1 VKVLII
7 RPQPGAD
14 ATARRFAAA
23 GYAPVLMPL
32 FAIEHLP
39 PPSVSVDGYD
49 AILLTSGNAARAA
62 RGFLERARDIP
73 IYAVGS
79 ATASALA
86 HLSLPVAATGSSGVE
101 ALVGVAAADGHK
113 KLLWLAGEDH
123 SAVPQIAGVH
133 IDIAIVYRSA
143 ALETPA
149 QFAAQVTICD
159 AVILHSSRA
168 AVHFAHLCD
177 AGGLSRSKI
186 ALATFSNAIAAS
198 AGDGWAQI
206 IVAAAPNDAALMDAI
221 RQHFTRIDCTL
232 PLNAAIEGAT

>member
-23 GYAPVLMPL
+23 GYATVLMPL
-32 FAIEHLP
+32 FAIEDLP

-62 RGFLERARDIP
+62 CGFLENARDIP

-86 HLSLPVAATGSSGVE
+86 HLALPVAATGSSGVE
-101 ALVGVAAADGHK
+101 ALVGVAAEDGHK
-113 KLLWLAGEDH
+113 NLLWLAGEDH

-149 QFAAQVTICD
+149 HFAAQVEVCD

-168 AVHFAHLCD
+168 AAHFAGLCD
-177 AGGLSRSKI
+177 AVGLSRSKI
-186 ALATFSNAIAAS
+186 ALAMFSNAIAES
-198 AGDGWAQI
+198 AGDGWAHI
-206 IVAAAPNDAALMDAI
+206 IVAPAPNDTALMDAI
-221 RQHFTRIDCTL
+221 RQHFTRIDCAL
-232 PLNAAIEGAT
+232 SPNAAIEGAT

>member
-1 VKVLII
+1 MKVLII

-49 AILLTSGNAARAA
+49 AIVLTSGNAARAA
-62 RGFLERARDIP
+62 RGFLENARDTP

-101 ALVGVAAADGHK
+101 ALVGVAAADGHT

-123 SAVPQIAGVH
+123 STVPQIAGVH
-133 IDIAIVYRSA
+133 IDIAVVYRSA
-143 ALETPA
+143 VLKTPA
-149 QFAAQVTICD
+149 HFAAQVELCD

-168 AVHFAHLCD
+168 AAHFADLCD

-186 ALATFSNAIAAS
+186 TLATFSNAIAQS

-206 IVAAAPNDAALMDAI
+206 IVAASPNDAALMDAI

-232 PLNAAIEGAT
+232 PPNAAIEGAT

>member
-1 VKVLII
+1 M
-7 RPQPGAD
+7 
-14 ATARRFAAA
+14 
-23 GYAPVLMPL
+23 LMPL

-39 PPSVSVDGYD
+39 PPSVSVGGYD
-49 AILLTSGNAARAA
+49 AILLTSGNAARGAC
-62 RGFLERARDIP
+62 GFLENAADTP

-86 HLSLPVAATGSSGVE
+86 QLSLPVAATGSSGVE

-123 SAVPQIAGVH
+123 SVVPQIAGVH

-149 QFAAQVTICD
+149 DFAAQVAVCD

-168 AVHFAHLCD
+168 AAHFAGLCD

-186 ALATFSNAIAAS
+186 TLATFSNAIAAS
-198 AGDGWAQI
+198 AG
-206 IVAAAPNDAALMDAI
+206 
-221 RQHFTRIDCTL
+221 
-232 PLNAAIEGAT
+232 EG

>member
-1 VKVLII
+1 M
-7 RPQPGAD
+7 
-14 ATARRFAAA
+14 
-23 GYAPVLMPL
+23 LMPL
-32 FAIEHLP
+32 FAIEHVP

-62 RGFLERARDIP
+62 CGFLEGAADIP

-79 ATASALA
+79 ATASALTNLA
-86 HLSLPVAATGSSGVE
+86 LPVAATGSSGVE

-143 ALETPA
+143 ARGTPA
-149 QFAAQVTICD
+149 DFAAQLAVCD

-168 AVHFAHLCD
+168 AAHFSGLCD
-177 AGGLSRSKI
+177 AGGLSRGKI
-186 ALATFSNAIAAS
+186 TLATFSNAIAQS

>member
-1 VKVLII
+1 MKVLII

-39 PPSVSVDGYD
+39 PLSVSVDGYD

-101 ALVGVAAADGHK
+101 ALVGVAAADGHT

-186 ALATFSNAIAAS
+186 ALATFSNAIAES

>member
-1 VKVLII
+1 
-7 RPQPGAD
+7 
-14 ATARRFAAA
+14 
-23 GYAPVLMPL
+23 
-32 FAIEHLP
+32 
-39 PPSVSVDGYD
+39 
-49 AILLTSGNAARAA
+49 
-62 RGFLERARDIP
+62 LESARDIP

-101 ALVGVAAADGHK
+101 ALVGVAAADGHT

-206 IVAAAPNDAALMDAI
+206 IVAASPNDAALMDAI
-221 RQHFTRIDCTL
+221 GQHFTTIDCAL
-232 PLNAAIEGAT
+232 PPNAAIEGAT

>member
-1 VKVLII
+1 MKVLII

-14 ATARRFAAA
+14 ATAHRFAAA

-32 FAIEHLP
+32 FAIEYLP
-39 PPSVSVDGYD
+39 PPSLSVDGYD
-49 AILLTSGNAARAA
+49 AIVLTSGNAARAA
-62 RGFLERARDIP
+62 RGFLENARDTP

-86 HLSLPVAATGSSGVE
+86 HLALPVAATGSNGVE
-101 ALVGVAAADGHK
+101 ALVGVAAADGHT

-123 SAVPQIAGVH
+123 STVPQIAGVH
-133 IDIAIVYRSA
+133 IDIAVVYRSA
-143 ALETPA
+143 VLKTPA
-149 QFAAQVTICD
+149 HFAAQVELCD

-168 AVHFAHLCD
+168 AAHFADLCD

-186 ALATFSNAIAAS
+186 TLATFSNAIAQS

-206 IVAAAPNDAALMDAI
+206 IVAPSPNDAALTDAI
-221 RQHFTRIDCTL
+221 EQHFTRIDCAL
-232 PLNAAIEGAT
+232 PPNAAIEGAT

>member
-49 AILLTSGNAARAA
+49 AIMLTSGNAARGAC
-62 RGFLERARDIP
+62 GFLENAADTP

-86 HLSLPVAATGSSGVE
+86 HLSFPVVATGSNGVE

-133 IDIAIVYRSA
+133 IDIAIVYRSVA
-143 ALETPA
+143 RETPA
-149 QFAAQVTICD
+149 DFAAQVAVCD

-168 AVHFAHLCD
+168 AAHFAHLCD
-177 AGGLSRSKI
+177 AGGLSRGKI
-186 ALATFSNAIAAS
+186 TLATFSNAIAAS

-206 IVAAAPNDAALMDAI
+206 IVAPSPNDAALMDAI
-221 RQHFTRIDCTL
+221 RQHFTRIDCAEM
-232 PLNAAIEGAT
+232 PNAAIEGAS

>member
-23 GYAPVLMPL
+23 GYAPVLIPL

-39 PPSVSVDGYD
+39 PASVSVDGYD
-49 AILLTSGNAARAA
+49 AIVLTSGNAARAA
-62 RGFLERARDIP
+62 CGFLESARDTP

-123 SAVPQIAGVH
+123 STVPQIAGVH
-133 IDIAIVYRSA
+133 IDIAVVYRSA
-143 ALETPA
+143 VLKTPA
-149 QFAAQVTICD
+149 HFAAQVELCD

-168 AVHFAHLCD
+168 AAHFADLCD

-186 ALATFSNAIAAS
+186 TLATFSNAIAQS

-206 IVAAAPNDAALMDAI
+206 IVAPSPNDAALTDAI
-221 RQHFTRIDCTL
+221 EQHFTRIDCAL
-232 PLNAAIEGAT
+232 PPNAAIEGAT

>member
-1 VKVLII
+1 MKVLII

-14 ATARRFAAA
+14 ATARRFTAA

-32 FAIEHLP
+32 FAIEHMP
-39 PPSVSVDGYD
+39 PPSVSVNGYD

-62 RGFLERARDIP
+62 CGFLESACDTP

-86 HLSLPVAATGSSGVE
+86 NLSLPVAATGSNGVE

-149 QFAAQVTICD
+149 DFVAQVAQCD

-168 AVHFAHLCD
+168 AAHFAGLCD

-186 ALATFSNAIAAS
+186 ALATFSNAIAES
-198 AGDGWAQI
+198 AGEGWAQI
-206 IVAAAPNDAALMDAI
+206 IVAASPNDAALMGAI
-221 RQHFTRIDCTL
+221 GQHFTRIDCAL
-232 PLNAAIEGAT
+232 PPNAAIEGAT

>member
-1 VKVLII
+1 MKVLII

-39 PPSVSVDGYD
+39 PPSVSVGGYD

-62 RGFLERARDIP
+62 CEFLESARNTP

-86 HLSLPVAATGSSGVE
+86 NLALPAAATGSNGVA

-123 SAVPQIAGVH
+123 SAVPQIADVH
-133 IDIAIVYRSA
+133 IDIAIVYRSV

-149 QFAAQVTICD
+149 QFAAQVEQCD

-168 AVHFAHLCD
+168 AAHFASLCD
-177 AGGLSRSKI
+177 AHGLSRNKI
-186 ALATFSNAIAAS
+186 TLATFSNAIAQS
-198 AGDGWAQI
+198 AGDGWVRM
-206 IVAAAPNDAALMDAI
+206 IVAASPNDAALMDAI
-221 RQHFTRIDCTL
+221 AQHFPTMHCTL
-232 PLNAAIEGAT
+232 PPNAAIEGAT

>member
-1 VKVLII
+1 MNVLII

-14 ATARRFAAA
+14 ATARRFQDV

-32 FAIEHLP
+32 FAIEHVPLQ
-39 PPSVSVDGYD
+39 SVSVDGYD

-62 RGFLERARDIP
+62 AGFLESARDTP

-79 ATASALA
+79 ATAGALA
-86 HLSLPVAATGSSGVE
+86 NLSLPVAATGSSGVE
-101 ALVGVAAADGHK
+101 AIVGVAAAGGHK

-123 SAVPQIAGVH
+123 NAVPQIADVH

-143 ALETPA
+143 VLETPA
-149 QFAAQVTICD
+149 QFTAQVEQCD
-159 AVILHSSRA
+159 AIILHSSRA
-168 AVHFAHLCD
+168 AAHFAGLCD

-186 ALATFSNAIAAS
+186 ALATFSNAIADS

-206 IVAAAPNDAALMDAI
+206 IVAASPNDAALMDAI
-221 RQHFTRIDCTL
+221 GQHFTRIDCAL
-232 PLNAAIEGAT
+232 PPNAAIEGAT

>member
-1 VKVLII
+1 MKVLII

-39 PPSVSVDGYD
+39 PPSVSVDRYD
-49 AILLTSGNAARAA
+49 AIMLTSGNAARATC
-62 RGFLERARDIP
+62 RFLESARDTP

-86 HLSLPVAATGSSGVE
+86 NLSLPVAATGSSGVE

-143 ALETPA
+143 VLETPA
-149 QFAAQVTICD
+149 DFAAQVAVCD

-168 AVHFAHLCD
+168 AAHFSGLCD
-177 AGGLSRSKI
+177 AGGISRSKI
-186 ALATFSNAIAAS
+186 TLATFSNAIADS

-206 IVAAAPNDAALMDAI
+206 IVAPSPNDAALMDAI
-221 RQHFTRIDCTL
+221 GQHFTRIDCAEM
-232 PLNAAIEGAT
+232 PNAAIEGAS

>member
-23 GYAPVLMPL
+23 GYAPLLMPL

-39 PPSVSVDGYD
+39 LQTVSVDGYD

-62 RGFLERARDIP
+62 CGFLENARDIP

-101 ALVGVAAADGHK
+101 ALVGVAAADGHI

-149 QFAAQVTICD
+149 HFAAQVELCD

-168 AVHFAHLCD
+168 ATHFARLCD
-177 AGGLSRSKI
+177 AAGLSRSNI
-186 ALATFSNAIAAS
+186 TLATFSNAIAAS
-198 AGDGWAQI
+198 AGEGWAQI
-206 IVAAAPNDAALMDAI
+206 IVAASPNDAALMDAI

-232 PLNAAIEGAT
+232 PPNAAIEGAT

>member
-1 VKVLII
+1 MKVLII

-23 GYAPVLMPL
+23 GYAPLLMPL

-39 PPSVSVDGYD
+39 PPSVSVGGFE

-62 RGFLERARDIP
+62 TGFLESARDTP

-86 HLSLPVAATGSSGVE
+86 HLALPVAATGSSGVE
-101 ALVGVAAADGHK
+101 ALVGVAAADGHT

-123 SAVPQIAGVH
+123 STVPQIAGVH

-143 ALETPA
+143 VLETPA
-149 QFAAQVTICD
+149 DFAAQVAVCD

-168 AVHFAHLCD
+168 AAHFAGLCD
-177 AGGLSRSKI
+177 AGCLSRGKI
-186 ALATFSNAIAAS
+186 TLATFSNAIAES

-206 IVAAAPNDAALMDAI
+206 IVATSPNDAALMDAI

-232 PLNAAIEGAT
+232 PPNAAIEGAT

>member
-1 VKVLII
+1 MKVLII

-39 PPSVSVDGYD
+39 PLSVSVDGYG

-62 RGFLERARDIP
+62 CGFLESARHTP

-86 HLSLPVAATGSSGVE
+86 HLALPVAATGSNGVE

-123 SAVPQIAGVH
+123 STVPQIAGVH

-143 ALETPA
+143 VLETPA
-149 QFAAQVTICD
+149 DFAAQVAVCD

-168 AVHFAHLCD
+168 AAHFADLCD

-186 ALATFSNAIAAS
+186 TLATFSNAIAES

-206 IVAAAPNDAALMDAI
+206 IVATSPNDAALMDAI
-221 RQHFTRIDCTL
+221 GQHFTRIDCAL
-232 PLNAAIEGAT
+232 PPNAAIEGAS

>member
-1 VKVLII
+1 MKVLII

-14 ATARRFAAA
+14 ATARRFTAA
-23 GYAPVLMPL
+23 GYAPLLMPL

-39 PPSVSVDGYD
+39 QPSVPVDGYD

-62 RGFLERARDIP
+62 TGFLESARDTP

-86 HLSLPVAATGSSGVE
+86 HLALPVAATGSSGVE

-113 KLLWLAGEDH
+113 KLLWFAGEDH
-123 SAVPQIAGVH
+123 SAVPQVAGVH

-149 QFAAQVTICD
+149 DFATQVAVCD

-168 AVHFAHLCD
+168 AAHFAGLCD
-177 AGGLSRSKI
+177 AGGLSRGKI
-186 ALATFSNAIAAS
+186 TLATFSNAIAES

-206 IVAAAPNDAALMDAI
+206 IVATSPNDAALMDAI
-221 RQHFTRIDCTL
+221 GQHFTRIDCAL
-232 PLNAAIEGAT
+232 PPNAAIEGAS

>member
-1 VKVLII
+1 MKVLII

-14 ATARRFAAA
+14 ATARRFQGA

-32 FAIEHLP
+32 FAIEHMP
-39 PPSVSVDGYD
+39 PPSVSVGGYD

-62 RGFLERARDIP
+62 CGFLESARDTP

-86 HLSLPVAATGSSGVE
+86 HLSFPVVATGSNGVE

-133 IDIAIVYRSA
+133 IDIAIVYRSVA
-143 ALETPA
+143 RETPA
-149 QFAAQVTICD
+149 DFAAQVAVCD

-168 AVHFAHLCD
+168 AAHFAHLCD
-177 AGGLSRSKI
+177 AGGLSRGKI
-186 ALATFSNAIAAS
+186 TLATFSNAIAAS

-206 IVAAAPNDAALMDAI
+206 IVAPSPNDAALMDAI
-221 RQHFTRIDCTL
+221 RQHFTRIDCAEM
-232 PLNAAIEGAT
+232 PNAAIEGAS

>member
-1 VKVLII
+1 M
-7 RPQPGAD
+7 
-14 ATARRFAAA
+14 
-23 GYAPVLMPL
+23 LMPL

-39 PPSVSVDGYD
+39 LQSVSVDGYD

-62 RGFLERARDIP
+62 CGFLENAADTP

-86 HLSLPVAATGSSGVE
+86 NLSLPVAAPGSTGVE

-143 ALETPA
+143 VLETPA
-149 QFAAQVTICD
+149 DFAAQVTQCD

-168 AVHFAHLCD
+168 AAHFSGLYD

-186 ALATFSNAIAAS
+186 TLATFSNAIAAS

-206 IVAAAPNDAALMDAI
+206 IVAAAPNDAALMNAI
-221 RQHFTRIDCTL
+221 EQHFTRIDCAL
-232 PLNAAIEGAT
+232 PPNAAIEGAS

>member
-1 VKVLII
+1 M
-7 RPQPGAD
+7 
-14 ATARRFAAA
+14 
-23 GYAPVLMPL
+23 LMPL

-49 AILLTSGNAARAA
+49 AIMLTSGNAARGAC
-62 RGFLERARDIP
+62 GFLENAADTP

-86 HLSLPVAATGSSGVE
+86 HLSFPVVATGSNGVE

-133 IDIAIVYRSA
+133 IDIAIVYRSVA
-143 ALETPA
+143 RETPA
-149 QFAAQVTICD
+149 DFAAQVAVCD

-168 AVHFAHLCD
+168 AAHFAHLCD
-177 AGGLSRSKI
+177 AGGLSRGKI
-186 ALATFSNAIAAS
+186 TLATFSNAIAAS

-206 IVAAAPNDAALMDAI
+206 IVAPSPNDAALMDAI
-221 RQHFTRIDCTL
+221 RQHFTRIDCAEM
-232 PLNAAIEGAT
+232 PNAAIEGAS

>member
-1 VKVLII
+1 MLV
-7 RPQPGAD
+7 
-14 ATARRFAAA
+14 
-23 GYAPVLMPL
+23 PL

-62 RGFLERARDIP
+62 TGFLENAADIP

-101 ALVGVAAADGHK
+101 ALVGVAAADGHT

-149 QFAAQVTICD
+149 DFAAQVAVCD

-168 AVHFAHLCD
+168 AAHFAGLCD
-177 AGGLSRSKI
+177 AGGLSRRKI
-186 ALATFSNAIAAS
+186 TLATFSNAIAAS
-198 AGDGWAQI
+198 AGDGWAKI
-206 IVAAAPNDAALMDAI
+206 IVATSPNDAALMDAI
-221 RQHFTRIDCTL
+221 GQHFTRIDCAKM
-232 PLNAAIEGAT
+232 PNAAIEGAT

>member
-14 ATARRFAAA
+14 ATARRFTAA

-49 AILLTSGNAARAA
+49 AILLTSGNAARGAC
-62 RGFLERARDIP
+62 GFLENAADIP

-123 SAVPQIAGVH
+123 STVPQIAGVH
-133 IDIAIVYRSA
+133 IDIAIVYRSGV
-143 ALETPA
+143 LETPA
-149 QFAAQVTICD
+149 HFAAQVAVCD

-168 AVHFAHLCD
+168 AAHFAHLCD
-177 AGGLSRSKI
+177 AGSLSRGKI
-186 ALATFSNAIAAS
+186 TLATFSNAIAAS

-221 RQHFTRIDCTL
+221 GQHFTRIDCAL
-232 PLNAAIEGAT
+232 VPNAAIEGAT

>member
-1 VKVLII
+1 MKVLII

-14 ATARRFAAA
+14 ATARRFKGA
-23 GYAPVLMPL
+23 GYAPVRMPL
-32 FAIEHLP
+32 FAIEYLP
-39 PPSVSVDGYD
+39 PPSVSAGGFD

-62 RGFLERARDIP
+62 CGFLESARDTP

-86 HLSLPVAATGSSGVE
+86 HLSLPVAATGSTGVE

-133 IDIAIVYRSA
+133 IDIAIVYRSV

-149 QFAAQVTICD
+149 DFAAQVAVCD

-168 AVHFAHLCD
+168 AAHFAGLCD

-186 ALATFSNAIAAS
+186 TLATFSNAIAAS

-206 IVAAAPNDAALMDAI
+206 IVAALPNDAALMDAI
-221 RQHFTRIDCTL
+221 RQHFTRIDCAEM
-232 PLNAAIEGAT
+232 PNAAIEGAS

>member
-1 VKVLII
+1 MKVLII

-23 GYAPVLMPL
+23 GYAPVVMPL

-39 PPSVSVDGYD
+39 LQTVPVDGYD

-62 RGFLERARDIP
+62 TGFLESARDTP

-86 HLSLPVAATGSSGVE
+86 NLALPVAATGSSGVE

-149 QFAAQVTICD
+149 HFAAQVEVCD

-168 AVHFAHLCD
+168 AAHFAGLCD
-177 AGGLSRSKI
+177 DVGLLRSKI

-198 AGDGWAQI
+198 AGDGWAHI
-206 IVAAAPNDAALMDAI
+206 IVAPAPNDAALMDAI
-221 RQHFTRIDCTL
+221 RQHFTTIDCTL
-232 PLNAAIEGAT
+232 PPNAAIEGAT

>member
-14 ATARRFAAA
+14 ATARRFEGA
-23 GYAPVLMPL
+23 GYAPVLIPL

-39 PPSVSVDGYD
+39 PPSVSVEGYD
-49 AILLTSGNAARAA
+49 AIVLTSGNAARAA
-62 RGFLERARDIP
+62 RGFLESARDIP

-101 ALVGVAAADGHK
+101 ALVGVAAADGRK

-149 QFAAQVTICD
+149 HFAAQVELCD

-168 AVHFAHLCD
+168 AAHFAGLCD

-186 ALATFSNAIAAS
+186 ALATFSNAIAQS

-206 IVAAAPNDAALMDAI
+206 IVAPLPNDAALMDTI
-221 RQHFTRIDCTL
+221 RQHFPTIHCTL
-232 PLNAAIEGAT
+232 PPNAAIEGTT

>member
-1 VKVLII
+1 MKVLII

-23 GYAPVLMPL
+23 GYAPVLIPL

-39 PPSVSVDGYD
+39 PASVSVDGYD
-49 AILLTSGNAARAA
+49 AIVLTSGNAARAA
-62 RGFLERARDIP
+62 CGFLESARDTP

-123 SAVPQIAGVH
+123 STVPQIAGVH
-133 IDIAIVYRSA
+133 IDIAVVYRSA
-143 ALETPA
+143 VLKTPA
-149 QFAAQVTICD
+149 HFAAQVELCD

-168 AVHFAHLCD
+168 AAHFADLCD

-186 ALATFSNAIAAS
+186 TLATFSNAIAQS

-206 IVAAAPNDAALMDAI
+206 IVAPSPNDAALTDAI
-221 RQHFTRIDCTL
+221 EQHFTRIDCAL
-232 PLNAAIEGAT
+232 PPNAAIEGAT

>member
-1 VKVLII
+1 MKVLII

-23 GYAPVLMPL
+23 GYAPVVMPL

-39 PPSVSVDGYD
+39 PPSVSIDGYD
-49 AILLTSGNAARAA
+49 AILLTSGNAAGAA
-62 RGFLERARDIP
+62 AGFLESARDIP

-86 HLSLPVAATGSSGVE
+86 HLSLPVAATGSNGVE

-149 QFAAQVTICD
+149 HFAAQVEVCD

-168 AVHFAHLCD
+168 AAHFAGLCD
-177 AGGLSRSKI
+177 AVGLSRSKI
-186 ALATFSNAIAAS
+186 ALATFSNAIAES

-206 IVAAAPNDAALMDAI
+206 IVAPAPNDAALMDAL
-221 RQHFTRIDCTL
+221 RQLFTTIDCTL
-232 PLNAAIEGAT
+232 PPNAAIEGAT

>member
-1 VKVLII
+1 MKVLII

-14 ATARRFAAA
+14 ATARRFKGA

-62 RGFLERARDIP
+62 CGFLASAADTP

-79 ATASALA
+79 ATASALTNLA
-86 HLSLPVAATGSSGVE
+86 LPVAATGSSGVE

-123 SAVPQIAGVH
+123 STVPQIAGVH
-133 IDIAIVYRSA
+133 IDIAVLYRSA
-143 ALETPA
+143 VLETPA
-149 QFAAQVTICD
+149 HFAAQVAVCD

-168 AVHFAHLCD
+168 AALFAGLCD

-186 ALATFSNAIAAS
+186 TLATFSNAIAAS

-206 IVAAAPNDAALMDAI
+206 IVATSPNDAALMDAI
-221 RQHFTRIDCTL
+221 GQHFTRIDCTL
-232 PLNAAIEGAT
+232 PPNAAIEGAS

>member
-1 VKVLII
+1 MKVLII

-39 PPSVSVDGYD
+39 PPSVPVDGYD

-62 RGFLERARDIP
+62 TGFLESARNIP

-101 ALVGVAAADGHK
+101 ALVGVAAENGHT

-149 QFAAQVTICD
+149 HFAAQVEVCD

-168 AVHFAHLCD
+168 AVHFSGLCD

-186 ALATFSNAIAAS
+186 TLLTFSNAIAAS

-206 IVAAAPNDAALMDAI
+206 IVAPAPNDAALMDAI

-232 PLNAAIEGAT
+232 PPNAAIEGAT

>member
-1 VKVLII
+1 MKLLII

-14 ATARRFAAA
+14 ATARRFKAA
-23 GYAPVLMPL
+23 GYAPVVMPL

-39 PPSVSVDGYD
+39 LQSASVHGYD

-62 RGFLERARDIP
+62 HGFLKAATNIP

-79 ATASALA
+79 ATAKALA
-86 HLSLPVAATGSSGVE
+86 HLSLSVAAIGSNGVDE
-101 ALVGVAAADGHK
+101 LVGVAAADGHT

-133 IDIAIVYRSA
+133 IDIAVVYRSA
-143 ALETPA
+143 ILKTPA
-149 QFAAQVTICD
+149 QFVAHVGECD

-168 AVHFAHLCD
+168 ASHFAGLCD

-186 ALATFSNAIAAS
+186 ALATFSNSIAES
-198 AGDGWAQI
+198 AGKGWAHI
-206 IVAAAPNDAALMDAI
+206 IVAASPNDAALMDAI
-221 RQHFTRIDCTL
+221 GQHFPTTDCA
-232 PLNAAIEGAT
+232 PSSNAAIEGAT

>member
-14 ATARRFAAA
+14 ATARRFKGA

-39 PPSVSVDGYD
+39 LQMVSVDGYG

-62 RGFLERARDIP
+62 CGFLESAADTP

-86 HLSLPVAATGSSGVE
+86 NLSLPVAATGSTGVE
-101 ALVGVAAADGHK
+101 ALVGVAAADGHQ

-123 SAVPQIAGVH
+123 STVPQIAGAH
-133 IDIAIVYRSA
+133 IDIAVVYRSA
-143 ALETPA
+143 VLETPA
-149 QFAAQVTICD
+149 DFAAQVAVCD

-168 AVHFAHLCD
+168 AAHFAGLCD

-186 ALATFSNAIAAS
+186 TLATFSNAIAAS
-198 AGDGWAQI
+198 AGEGWAQI
-206 IVAAAPNDAALMDAI
+206 IVAASPNDAALMDAI

-232 PLNAAIEGAT
+232 PPNAAIEGAT